1 MLMTTLAAEIPA
13 DIGQTVADI
22 ATTKA
27 AAPAGEIGR
36 YRYLLLM
43 RFGVVNLTGFALVG
57 GAWMEGWIDPII
69 ATDDTRLCLLIGAVF
84 LLGLALAGEK
94 ALMLSHELNE
104 LDRGPTGAK
113 SKIASYMTAIA
124 GRDGQVRANLMGALK
139 LKLAHRI
146 AGVRHVASSLVL
158 LGLIGTVVGFIISL
172 SGVNPDT
179 VADATAIG
187 PMVSKLLEGM
197 GVALYTT
204 LVGSVLNIWLM
215 LNHRLLEGGAIHLLS
230 HLVEEA
236 ERHAGA

>member
-1 MLMTTLAAEIPA
+1 MTTLAAEIPA
-13 DIGQTVADI
+13 VIGQTVAG
-22 ATTKA
+22 AGTTRA
-27 AAPAGEIGR
+27 AAPAGEVGR
-36 YRYLLLM
+36 FRYLLLM
-43 RFGVVNLTGFALVG
+43 RFAVVNLTGFALLG
-57 GAWMEGWIDPII
+57 GAWTEGWIDPIL
-69 ATDDTRLCLLIGAVF
+69 ATDDTHLCLLIAAVF

-104 LDRGPTGAK
+104 LDRGPTGAR
-113 SKIASYMTAIA
+113 SNIASYMTAIA

-179 VADATAIG
+179 VADAAAIA

-215 LNHRLLEGGAIHLLS
+215 LNHRLLEGGAVHLLS